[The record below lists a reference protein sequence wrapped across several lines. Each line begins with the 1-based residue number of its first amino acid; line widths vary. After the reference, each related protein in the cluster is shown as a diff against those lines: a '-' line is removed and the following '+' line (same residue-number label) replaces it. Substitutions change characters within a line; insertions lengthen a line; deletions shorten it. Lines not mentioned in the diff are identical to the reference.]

1 MIIAGILNALWYVF
15 VLWLCGF
22 CPPLGIILLI
32 ISLIG
37 DLKED

>member
-1 MIIAGILNALWYVF
+1 MIIAGILNAFWYVF

-22 CPPLGIILLI
+22 CPPFGIALLI